1 MCPPG
6 TQHREYNPR
15 ITKVRTTKFVFSLMR
30 RLDQTLVGRKKDA
43 RRALRA
49 QWRDAVVL
57 FHESRSA
64 LILFV
69 ALVLGGA
76 VLFYFFYTDPYTG
89 QRINFSE
96 ALYGTFALLFFQGS
110 LQYPHQGFIQILYFI
125 IPILG
130 LVVVAD
136 GVIRFGVALTNK
148 QERGQKWQIA
158 MASTYSGHVIIC
170 GMGKVGYRV
179 ALELMKFDRDIVAI
193 EANPDGRFL
202 EKTKALGIPVI
213 IADARRSENLF
224 KAGIE
229 EADAVIPCTDNEL
242 TNLDIALDAR
252 EINPNAKIVMRMF
265 DPELAQRVEKGFGI
279 HTAFSV
285 SALAAP
291 TFAAASMRV
300 NVRSSFY
307 VGDQL
312 LNISEIIV
320 HPGATIEGWSIEKL
334 EHSLDLSV
342 VSFIEQG
349 ITHLH
354 PEANLLLTAGSQL
367 LVLATLETL
376 QKLASLNKQILKEK

>member
-1 MCPPG
+1 M
-6 TQHREYNPR
+6 
-15 ITKVRTTKFVFSLMR
+15 
-30 RLDQTLVGRKKDA
+30 
-43 RRALRA
+43 RA

-69 ALVLGGA
+69 ALIFGGA
-76 VLFYFFYTDPYTG
+76 LLFYFFYTDPYTG

-110 LQYPHQGFIQILYFI
+110 LEYPHQGFIQILYFI

-136 GVIRFGVALTNK
+136 GIIRFGVALTNK
-148 QERGQKWQIA
+148 QERGQKWQTA
-158 MASTYSGHVIIC
+158 MASTYNGHVIIC
-170 GMGKVGYRV
+170 GMGKVGFRV
-179 ALELMKFDRDIVAI
+179 ALELIKLNRDVVAI

-202 EKTKALGIPVI
+202 EKTRALGIPVI
-213 IADARRSENLF
+213 LADARRSENLL
-224 KAGIE
+224 KAGVDR
-229 EADAVIPCTDNEL
+229 ADAVIPCTENEL
-242 TNLDIALDAR
+242 TNLDIALDVR
-252 EINPNAKIVMRMF
+252 EINPNAKIVLRMF
-265 DPELAQRVEKGFGI
+265 DPELALRVEKGFGI

-291 TFAAASMRV
+291 TFAAASLRID
-300 NVRSSFY
+300 VRSSFY

-312 LNISEIIV
+312 LNISEITIQ
-320 HPGATIEGWSIEKL
+320 PGATVAGWSIEKL
-334 EHSLDLSV
+334 EHNLDLSV
-342 VSFIEQG
+342 VSYIEGG

-354 PEANLLLTAGSQL
+354 PEPGLLLTAGCQL

-376 QKLASLNKQILKEK
+376 QKLGGLNKPK

>member
-1 MCPPG
+1 MQRPD
-6 TQHREYNPR
+6 HRL
-15 ITKVRTTKFVFSLMR
+15 KR
-30 RLDQTLVGRKKDA
+30 RKDLQ
-43 RRALRA
+43 RVLRA
-49 QWRDAVVL
+49 QLRDAIVL

-69 ALVLGGA
+69 ALVFGGA
-76 VLFYFFYTDPYTG
+76 LLFYLFYTDPVTG

-110 LQYPHQGFIQILYFI
+110 LQFPRQGFIQILYFI

-148 QERGQKWQIA
+148 QDRGQKWQIA
-158 MASTYSGHVIIC
+158 MASTYSGQVIIC
-170 GMGKVGYRV
+170 GMGKIGYRV
-179 ALELMKFDRDIVAI
+179 ALELLKFNREVVAI

-202 EKTKALGIPVI
+202 EKTRALGIPVI
-213 IADARRSENLF
+213 IADARRSENLI
-224 KAGIE
+224 KAGVE
-229 EADAVIPCTDNEL
+229 KADAVIPCTDNEL
-242 TNLDIALDAR
+242 TNLDIALDVR
-252 EINPNAKIVMRMF
+252 EINPDAKIVMRMF

-312 LNISEIIV
+312 LNISEITI
-320 HPGATIEGWSIEKL
+320 HPGSALEGWTIERL
-334 EHSLDLSV
+334 ERSLDLSV
-342 VSFIEQG
+342 VSHITG
-349 ITHLH
+349 ATTHLH
-354 PEANLLLTAGSQL
+354 PDANQTLTSPCQI

-376 QKLASLNKQILKEK
+376 QKLDTINKPQSK

>member
-1 MCPPG
+1 
-6 TQHREYNPR
+6 
-15 ITKVRTTKFVFSLMR
+15 MR
-30 RLDQTLVGRKKDA
+30 RIDRTLVGRKKDV

-69 ALVLGGA
+69 ALIFGGA
-76 VLFYFFYTDPYTG
+76 LLFYFFYTDPYTG

-110 LQYPHQGFIQILYFI
+110 LEYPHQGFIQILYFI

-148 QERGQKWQIA
+148 QERGQKWQTA
-158 MASTYSGHVIIC
+158 MASTYNGHVIIC
-170 GMGKVGYRV
+170 GMGKVGFRV
-179 ALELMKFDRDIVAI
+179 ALELIKLNRDVVAI
-193 EANPDGRFL
+193 EANPEGRFL
-202 EKTKALGIPVI
+202 EKTRALGIPVI
-213 IADARRSENLF
+213 LADARRSENLF
-224 KAGIE
+224 KAGVDR
-229 EADAVIPCTDNEL
+229 ADAVIPCTENEL
-242 TNLDIALDAR
+242 TNLDIALDVR
-252 EINPNAKIVMRMF
+252 EINPNAKIVLRMF
-265 DPELAQRVEKGFGI
+265 DPELALRVEKGFGI

-291 TFAAASMRV
+291 TFAAASLRID
-300 NVRSSFY
+300 VRSSFY

-312 LNISEIIV
+312 LNISEITIQ
-320 HPGATIEGWSIEKL
+320 PGATFEGWSIEKL
-334 EHSLDLSV
+334 EHNLDLSV
-342 VSFIEQG
+342 VSYIEG
-349 ITHLH
+349 GLTHLH
-354 PEANLLLTAGSQL
+354 PEPGLLLTAGCQL

-376 QKLASLNKQILKEK
+376 QKLGGLNKPK

>member
-1 MCPPG
+1 M
-6 TQHREYNPR
+6 QR
-15 ITKVRTTKFVFSLMR
+15 IE
-30 RLDQTLVGRKKDA
+30 QTLGKRTNI
-43 RRALRA
+43 RRVVRA
-49 QWRDAVVL
+49 QLRDAVVL

-69 ALVLGGA
+69 ALVFGGA
-76 VLFYFFYTDPYTG
+76 LLFYFFYIDPYTG

-110 LQYPHQGFIQILYFI
+110 LQFPRQGFIQILYFI

-170 GMGKVGYRV
+170 GMGKIGYRV
-179 ALELMKFDRDIVAI
+179 ALELMKLNRDVVAI

-213 IADARRSENLF
+213 IADARRSENLL
-224 KAGIE
+224 KAGVE
-229 EADAVIPCTDNEL
+229 KADAVIPCTDNEL
-242 TNLDIALDAR
+242 TNLDIALDVR

-307 VGDQL
+307 IGDQL
-312 LNISEIIV
+312 LNISEIKIY
-320 HPGATIEGWSIEKL
+320 PGATIEGWTIENL
-334 EHSLDLSV
+334 EHNLDLSV
-342 VSFIEQG
+342 VSYVEGG

-354 PEANLLLTAGSQL
+354 PEAGLVLTARCQL

-376 QKLASLNKQILKEK
+376 QKLDSLNKPISK

>member
-1 MCPPG
+1 MM
-6 TQHREYNPR
+6 H
-15 ITKVRTTKFVFSLMR
+15 S
-30 RLDQTLVGRKKDA
+30 DQTLRKWNKIK
-43 RRALRA
+43 RAIRA

-57 FHESRSA
+57 FNESRGA
-64 LILFV
+64 LSLFV
-69 ALVLGGA
+69 MLVLGGA
-76 VLFYFFYTDPYTG
+76 LLFYFFYTDPNTG
-89 QRINFSE
+89 QHISFSE
-96 ALYGTFALLFFQGS
+96 ALYGTFGLLFFQGS
-110 LQYPHQGFIQILYFI
+110 LEFPRQGPIQLLYFI

-130 LVVVAD
+130 LVAVAD

-148 QERGQKWQIA
+148 QDRGQKWQIA

-179 ALELMKFDRDIVAI
+179 ALELLKFNRDVVAI

-202 EKTKALGIPVI
+202 EKIQALGIPVL
-213 IADARRSENLF
+213 IADARRSENLL

-229 EADAVIPCTDNEL
+229 KADAVIPCTDNEL

-300 NVRSSFY
+300 NVRTSFY

-312 LNISEIIV
+312 LNIGEVKIL
-320 HPGATIEGWSIEKL
+320 PGSGIEGWSIEKL
-334 EHSLDLSV
+334 EHSLDLSI
-342 VSFIEQG
+342 VSYIEG
-349 ITHLH
+349 GVTHLH
-354 PEANLLLTAGSQL
+354 PEPNQILSAGCQL
-367 LVLATLETL
+367 LALASLETL
-376 QKLASLNKQILKEK
+376 QKLDSLNKPASK

>member
-1 MCPPG
+1 
-6 TQHREYNPR
+6 
-15 ITKVRTTKFVFSLMR
+15 MR
-30 RLDQTLVGRKKDA
+30 Q
-43 RRALRA
+43 
-49 QWRDAVVL
+49 VL

-69 ALVLGGA
+69 ALIVGGA

-148 QERGQKWQIA
+148 QDRGQKWQIA

-179 ALELMKFDRDIVAI
+179 ALELMKFNREVVAI
-193 EANPDGRFL
+193 EANPEGRFL

-213 IADARRSENLF
+213 IADARRSENLL
-224 KAGIE
+224 KAGVE
-229 EADAVIPCTDNEL
+229 KADAVIPCTDNEL

-265 DPELAQRVEKGFGI
+265 DPDLAQRVEKGFGI

-312 LNISEIIV
+312 LNISEITV

-334 EHSLDLSV
+334 EHEPGPVGCELYRGRHHSPASRTRFDPSRWLPASGAGDA
-342 VSFIEQG
+342 G
-349 ITHLH
+349 Y
-354 PEANLLLTAGSQL
+354 LTKS
-367 LVLATLETL
+367 
-376 QKLASLNKQILKEK
+376 

>member
-1 MCPPG
+1 M
-6 TQHREYNPR
+6 QH
-15 ITKVRTTKFVFSLMR
+15 
-30 RLDQTLVGRKKDA
+30 LDRALVGRRKNV

-64 LILFV
+64 LILFI
-69 ALVLGGA
+69 ALVFGGA
-76 VLFYFFYTDPYTG
+76 VLFYFFYVDPSTG

-110 LQYPHQGFIQILYFI
+110 LQFPHQGFIQVLYFI

-179 ALELMKFDRDIVAI
+179 ALELMKFNRDVVAI
-193 EANPDGRFL
+193 EANPEGRFL
-202 EKTKALGIPVI
+202 EKTQALGIPVI
-213 IADARRSENLF
+213 IADARRSENLI
-224 KAGIE
+224 KAGVE
-229 EADAVIPCTDNEL
+229 KADAVIPCTDNEL
-242 TNLDIALDAR
+242 TNLDIALDVR
-252 EINPNAKIVMRMF
+252 EINPEAKIVLRMF

-279 HTAFSV
+279 HTALSV

-307 VGDQL
+307 LGDQL
-312 LNISEIIV
+312 LNISEIKV
-320 HPGATIEGWSIEKL
+320 HPSASIDGWSIQKL
-334 EHSLDLSV
+334 ENCLDLSV
-342 VSFIEQG
+342 VSYIEAG

-354 PEANLLLTAGSQL
+354 PEPGLILTAGCQL

-376 QKLASLNKQILKEK
+376 QKLESINKPSSK

>member
-1 MCPPG
+1 
-6 TQHREYNPR
+6 
-15 ITKVRTTKFVFSLMR
+15 
-30 RLDQTLVGRKKDA
+30 
-43 RRALRA
+43 LRA

-57 FHESRSA
+57 FHESRGA
-64 LILFV
+64 LILFI
-69 ALVLGGA
+69 ALVFGGA
-76 VLFYFFYTDPYTG
+76 LLFYFFYTDPYTG
-89 QRINFSE
+89 QQISFSE
-96 ALYGTFALLFFQGS
+96 ALYGTFALLFFQSS

-130 LVVVAD
+130 LVVVAE

-148 QERGQKWQIA
+148 QDRGQKWQIA

-179 ALELMKFDRDIVAI
+179 ALELMKFNREVVAI
-193 EANPDGRFL
+193 EANPEGRFL
-202 EKTKALGIPVI
+202 EKIKALGIPVI
-213 IADARRSENLF
+213 IADARRSENLL
-224 KAGIE
+224 KAGVE
-229 EADAVIPCTDNEL
+229 KADAVIPCTDNEL
-242 TNLDIALDAR
+242 TNLDIALDVR

-312 LNISEIIV
+312 LHISEITV

-342 VSFIEQG
+342 VSHIEG
-349 ITHLH
+349 SSTHLH
-354 PEANLLLTAGSQL
+354 PEPGLLLAAGNQL
-367 LVLATLETL
+367 LVLASLESL
-376 QKLASLNKQILKEK
+376 QKLDTLNKLNSKVT

>member
-1 MCPPG
+1 M
-6 TQHREYNPR
+6 
-15 ITKVRTTKFVFSLMR
+15 
-30 RLDQTLVGRKKDA
+30 
-43 RRALRA
+43 
-49 QWRDAVVL
+49 
-57 FHESRSA
+57 
-64 LILFV
+64 
-69 ALVLGGA
+69 
-76 VLFYFFYTDPYTG
+76 
-89 QRINFSE
+89 
-96 ALYGTFALLFFQGS
+96 LFFQGS

-179 ALELMKFDRDIVAI
+179 ALELMKFNRDVVAI

-202 EKTKALGIPVI
+202 EKTEALGIPVI
-213 IADARRSENLF
+213 IADARRSENLL
-224 KAGIE
+224 KAGVE
-229 EADAVIPCTDNEL
+229 KADAVIPCTDNEL

-252 EINPNAKIVMRMF
+252 EINPNAKIVLRMF
-265 DPELAQRVEKGFGI
+265 DPDLAQRVEKGFGI

-300 NVRSSFY
+300 NVRSSFH

-312 LNISEIIV
+312 LNISEITV
-320 HPGATIEGWSIEKL
+320 HPGAAIENWSIEKL

-342 VSFIEQG
+342 VSYIGAG

-354 PEANLLLTAGSQL
+354 PESGLILPAGCQL

-376 QKLASLNKQILKEK
+376 QKLDSLNQPN

>member
-1 MCPPG
+1 M
-6 TQHREYNPR
+6 QRSDQSL
-15 ITKVRTTKFVFSLMR
+15 TT
-30 RLDQTLVGRKKDA
+30 RKKDI

-69 ALVLGGA
+69 ALIIGGA
-76 VLFYFFYTDPYTG
+76 VLFYFFYTDPNTG
-89 QRINFSE
+89 LRINFSE

-110 LQYPHQGFIQILYFI
+110 LQYPNQGFIQILYFI

-148 QERGQKWQIA
+148 QDRGQKWQIA

-179 ALELMKFDRDIVAI
+179 ALELMKFNREVVAI
-193 EANPDGRFL
+193 EANPEGRFL

-213 IADARRSENLF
+213 VADARRSENLI

-229 EADAVIPCTDNEL
+229 KADAVIPCTDNEL

-252 EINPNAKIVMRMF
+252 EINPSAKIVMRMF
-265 DPELAQRVEKGFGI
+265 DPELAQRVETGFGI
-279 HTAFSV
+279 HTALSV

-291 TFAAASMRV
+291 TFASASMRV

-312 LNISEIIV
+312 LNISEITV
-320 HPGATIEGWSIEKL
+320 HPGSTIEGWSIEKL

-342 VSFIEQG
+342 VSFIEG
-349 ITHLH
+349 GASHLH
-354 PEANLLLTAGSQL
+354 PEQSQILLAGSQL
-367 LVLATLETL
+367 LVLATLDTL
-376 QKLASLNKQILKEK
+376 QRLGSVNEPNSKEK

>member
-1 MCPPG
+1 
-6 TQHREYNPR
+6 
-15 ITKVRTTKFVFSLMR
+15 MR
-30 RLDQTLVGRKKDA
+30 RIDRTLVGRKKDV

-69 ALVLGGA
+69 ALIFGGA
-76 VLFYFFYTDPYTG
+76 LLFYFFYTDPYTG

-110 LQYPHQGFIQILYFI
+110 LEYPHQGFIQILYFI

-148 QERGQKWQIA
+148 QERGQKWQTA
-158 MASTYSGHVIIC
+158 MASTYNGHVIIC
-170 GMGKVGYRV
+170 GMGKVGFRV
-179 ALELMKFDRDIVAI
+179 ALELIKLNRDVVAI
-193 EANPDGRFL
+193 EANPEGRFL
-202 EKTKALGIPVI
+202 EKTRALGIPVI
-213 IADARRSENLF
+213 LADARRSENLL
-224 KAGIE
+224 KAGVDR
-229 EADAVIPCTDNEL
+229 ADAVIPCTENEL
-242 TNLDIALDAR
+242 TNLDIALDVR
-252 EINPNAKIVMRMF
+252 EINPNAKIVLRMF
-265 DPELAQRVEKGFGI
+265 DPELALRVEKGFGI

-291 TFAAASMRV
+291 TFAAASLRID
-300 NVRSSFY
+300 VRSSFY

-312 LNISEIIV
+312 LNISEITIQ
-320 HPGATIEGWSIEKL
+320 PGATVEGWSIEKL
-334 EHSLDLSV
+334 EHNLDLSV
-342 VSFIEQG
+342 VSYIEGG

-354 PEANLLLTAGSQL
+354 PEPGLLLTAGCQL

-376 QKLASLNKQILKEK
+376 QKLGGLNKPK

>member
-1 MCPPG
+1 M
-6 TQHREYNPR
+6 
-15 ITKVRTTKFVFSLMR
+15 
-30 RLDQTLVGRKKDA
+30 
-43 RRALRA
+43 
-49 QWRDAVVL
+49 
-57 FHESRSA
+57 
-64 LILFV
+64 
-69 ALVLGGA
+69 
-76 VLFYFFYTDPYTG
+76 
-89 QRINFSE
+89 
-96 ALYGTFALLFFQGS
+96 
-110 LQYPHQGFIQILYFI
+110 QYPHQGFIQILYFI

-130 LVVVAD
+130 LVVVAE

-179 ALELMKFDRDIVAI
+179 ALELIKFNRDVVAI
-193 EANPDGRFL
+193 EANPEGRFL

-213 IADARRSENLF
+213 IADARRSENLL
-224 KAGIE
+224 KAGVE
-229 EADAVIPCTDNEL
+229 KADAVIPCTDNEL

-252 EINPNAKIVMRMF
+252 EINPNAKIVLRMF
-265 DPELAQRVEKGFGI
+265 DPDLARRVEKGFGI

-312 LNISEIIV
+312 LNISEITV

-342 VSFIEQG
+342 VSYIEGG

-354 PEANLLLTAGSQL
+354 PEPDLILPAGCQL
-367 LVLATLETL
+367 LVLATLDTL
-376 QKLASLNKQILKEK
+376 QELNSLNKLN

>member
-1 MCPPG
+1 
-6 TQHREYNPR
+6 
-15 ITKVRTTKFVFSLMR
+15 MR
-30 RLDQTLVGRKKDA
+30 RLDQTTVGRKKDMK
-43 RRALRA
+43 RALRA

-69 ALVLGGA
+69 ALVFGGA
-76 VLFYFFYTDPYTG
+76 VLFYLFYTDPITG
-89 QRINFSE
+89 QQINFSE

-179 ALELMKFDRDIVAI
+179 ALELLKFNRDIVAI
-193 EANPDGRFL
+193 EANPEGRFL
-202 EKTKALGIPVI
+202 EKTEALGIPVI
-213 IADARRSENLF
+213 IADARRSENLI

-229 EADAVIPCTDNEL
+229 KADAVIPCTDNEL

-252 EINPNAKIVMRMF
+252 EINPNAKIVLRMF

-291 TFAAASMRV
+291 TIAAASMRV

-312 LNISEIIV
+312 LNISEITIQS
-320 HPGATIEGWSIEKL
+320 GATIEGWSIEKL
-334 EHSLDLSV
+334 ERSLDLSV
-342 VSFIEQG
+342 VSYIEASR
-349 ITHLH
+349 THLH
-354 PEANLLLTAGSQL
+354 PATNLILIAGYQL

-376 QKLASLNKQILKEK
+376 KNLSLLNRPNLKEK

>member
-1 MCPPG
+1 MQHPNLPP
-6 TQHREYNPR
+6 
-15 ITKVRTTKFVFSLMR
+15 KR
-30 RLDQTLVGRKKDA
+30 RKTLQ
-43 RRALRA
+43 RALRA
-49 QWRDAVVL
+49 QWRDAIVL

-69 ALVLGGA
+69 ALVFGGA
-76 VLFYFFYTDPYTG
+76 LLFYFFYTDPITG

-110 LQYPHQGFIQILYFI
+110 LQFPRQGFIQILYFI

-179 ALELMKFDRDIVAI
+179 AVELMKFDRDVVAI
-193 EANPDGRFL
+193 ENNPDGRFL

-213 IADARRSENLF
+213 IADARRSENLI
-224 KAGIE
+224 KAGVE
-229 EADAVIPCTDNEL
+229 KADAVIPCTDNEL

-252 EINPNAKIVMRMF
+252 EINPDAKIVMRMF

-279 HTAFSV
+279 HTAYSV

-291 TFAAASMRV
+291 TIAAASMRV

-312 LNISEIIV
+312 LNISEITI
-320 HPGATIEGWSIEKL
+320 HPGSTLEGWTIEQL
-334 EHSLDLSV
+334 EQSLDLSV
-342 VSFIEQG
+342 VSYNDKG
-349 ITHLH
+349 TAHLH
-354 PEANLLLTAGSQL
+354 PEADLKLIAPCQL

-376 QKLASLNKQILKEK
+376 QKLDPLNKPTPSEK